1 MKTILSLLFF
11 FFPLI
16 LFAQKQKVNS
26 TDEILVS
33 GDVKSQLKITIP
45 DLEKLSSVAIPDVPI
60 TNHLGELKGTAKN
73 LKGIPLKLILND
85 IQFKEDN
92 PKLLSQ
98 FYLTFVALDDY
109 KVVYSWNE
117 IFNSPTGDNVF
128 LVTEKEG
135 KSLRQMP
142 ESLLI
147 VTPTD
152 VRTGR
157 RYVKGL
163 ARIVVSKVN

>member
-1 MKTILSLLFF
+1 MKTILALLFLL
-11 FFPLI
+11 PLI

-33 GDVKSQLKITIP
+33 GDVKTQIKITIP

-92 PKLLSQ
+92 PKLLSS
-98 FYLTFVALDDY
+98 
-109 KVVYSWNE
+109 VY
-117 IFNSPTGDNVF
+117 
-128 LVTEKEG
+128 
-135 KSLRQMP
+135 
-142 ESLLI
+142 
-147 VTPTD
+147 
-152 VRTGR
+152 
-157 RYVKGL
+157 
-163 ARIVVSKVN
+163 